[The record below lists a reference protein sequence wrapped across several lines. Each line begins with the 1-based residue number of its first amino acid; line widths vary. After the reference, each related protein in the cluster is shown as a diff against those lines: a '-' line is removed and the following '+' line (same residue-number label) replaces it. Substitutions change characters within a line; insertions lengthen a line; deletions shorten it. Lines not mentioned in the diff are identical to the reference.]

1 MISAVP
7 CDGPFYI
14 LSSILSCVPLH
25 IFLTVLATTRLKI
38 IMKCKHIA
46 VFEKQDLR
54 YIHAIRISP
63 TTKTRDISTIYLR
76 LIAIGNLLIALPAG
90 CTTCACKKKT
100 DNTDVSNTDMI
111 IYYLL
116 FFQFQQMT
124 LHFRYN
130 TYLC

>member
-7 CDGPFYI
+7 CDDPFYI
-14 LSSILSCVPLH
+14 LSSILSCVLLH
-25 IFLTVLATTRLKI
+25 SFLTVLATTRLKI
-38 IMKCKHIA
+38 ITKCTHT

-54 YIHAIRISP
+54 YIIHAIKISP
-63 TTKTRDISTIYLR
+63 KTKTRDISTIYLR
-76 LIAIGNLLIALPAG
+76 LIVISNLLIALPAG

-100 DNTDVSNTDMI
+100 NNTDVSNTDII